1 MPIKRR
7 AVKGRKHKIT
17 DAAREIFNTS
27 KGEQIALF
35 PDGAGLICNPKLVQA
50 LNLPEY
56 VTFPDMRA
64 LAKELSTPLTL
75 DGDQNNVRP
84 SKTRT
89 RNYS

>member
-7 AVKGRKHKIT
+7 TAKLRRHKIT

-35 PDGAGLICNPKLVQA
+35 PDGAGLICNPKLAQA

-56 VTFPDMRA
+56 VTFPDMRI
-64 LAKELSTPLTL
+64 LADELSTPPL
-75 DGDQNNVRP
+75 DEGTQNHVRP
-84 SKTRT
+84 RKIRS
-89 RNYS
+89 

>member
-7 AVKGRKHKIT
+7 TAKLRRHKIT
-17 DAAREIFNTS
+17 AEAREIFRTS

-35 PDGAGLICNPKLVQA
+35 PDGAGLICNPKLAQA

-75 DGDQNNVRP
+75 DGDQNNVGFTQ
-84 SKTRT
+84 TRT
-89 RNYS
+89 